1 MAHGDDA
8 PAPARRTRALLALAV
23 TTLAGAAI
31 RVWLVDARPLI
42 GDEGLTWRTSGATL
56 WDFLL
61 WHHHPDHPPL
71 SFLLVRLSLE
81 AFGESVWS
89 LRLPSVIAG
98 ILCVPA
104 AWLLGNRVGVGL
116 LLAALVA
123 FDPVLVVLSS
133 LARMYGLLA
142 LLVLAALWRMDE
154 IGSRGERSAGP
165 WLGLGAILLAAT
177 WTHYLGFALAAAV
190 LGTVAWRWGARFAG
204 LAALLPL
211 AGSLGQV
218 VRLGRSVGLGEPFPM
233 GTLRPVATSGM
244 LDGWQA
250 ARFVIE
256 RAADHWPIGF
266 AAPLLTLAGLA
277 GIALLA
283 RRSAPLAVAVAA
295 LAGLTLAAVMA
306 GAPGRPFGVDRYLI
320 PWRLAISIGLAALAL
335 LPGRGLRAGVVAGA
349 ALLAVTGIRAAAP
362 TGPLPGMFAAGTLAR
377 TLLPETRPGD
387 VVVFARPYLRAIGRW
402 YGLPVE
408 SVGPRFPRRPDGSL
422 PPRTWL
428 LVSGPNQAPLV
439 PGLGST
445 RGRYQPPVE
454 DLTPRLEA
462 AYGARVDRQALVR
475 AIRERGAVAIE
486 FAPGTTKIHAPP
498 P

>member
-1 MAHGDDA
+1 M
-8 PAPARRTRALLALAV
+8 
-23 TTLAGAAI
+23 
-31 RVWLVDARPLI
+31 
-42 GDEGLTWRTSGATL
+42 
-56 WDFLL
+56 
-61 WHHHPDHPPL
+61 
-71 SFLLVRLSLE
+71 
-81 AFGESVWS
+81 
-89 LRLPSVIAG
+89 PSVIAG
-98 ILCVPA
+98 ILCIPA

-116 LLAALVA
+116 LLAFLVA

-154 IGSRGERSAGP
+154 IGSRDERSAGP
-165 WLGLGAILLAAT
+165 WLVLGAILLAAT
-177 WTHYLGFALAAAV
+177 WTHYLGFALAAAI

-204 LAALLPL
+204 LAAILPL
-211 AGSLGQV
+211 AGSLGLL
-218 VRLGRSVGLGEPFPM
+218 VRTARSLDLGSPIPM
-233 GTLRPVATSGM
+233 GVLRPAATSGM
-244 LDGWQA
+244 LEGWQA
-250 ARFVIE
+250 ARLVIE

-266 AAPLLTLAGLA
+266 APLLTLAGLA

-283 RRSAPLAVAVAA
+283 RRSAPLALAVAA
-295 LAGLTLAAVMA
+295 LAGLTLGAVMA
-306 GAPGRPFGVDRYLI
+306 GAPGRPFGIDRYLI

-335 LPGRGLRAGVVAGA
+335 LPGRGVRAGVVAGA

-362 TGPLPGMFAAGTLAR
+362 TGPLPGVFAAGTLAR
-377 TLLPETRPGD
+377 ILLPETRPGEA
-387 VVVFARPYLRAIGRW
+387 VVFARPYLRAMGRW

-408 SVGPRFPRRPDGSL
+408 SVGPRFPTRPDGSL

-428 LVSGPNQAPLV
+428 LVTGPNRAPLV
-439 PGLGST
+439 PGLGTT

-475 AIRERGAVAIE
+475 VIRERGAVAIE
-486 FAPGTTKIHAPP
+486 FAPGTTEIHSPP